1 MGEQRECVGGPLD
14 QRRALVSEGE
24 NASESNKD
32 QMESFTDLFA
42 EWQTADK
49 AARDAEASLFAR
61 TAQAVEGEGEL
72 PTPEEWVGAK
82 RLRTFANYLL
92 DTAIAKIRQEDA
104 LRRAGRNGDGG
115 QSAKPPFRRQGGPE
129 PASS

>member
-1 MGEQRECVGGPLD
+1 MPL
-14 QRRALVSEGE
+14 SPE
-24 NASESNKD
+24 D

-49 AARDAEASLFAR
+49 AAREAEASLLAR
-61 TAQAVEGEGEL
+61 TARAIEGEGEL

-92 DTAIAKIRQEDA
+92 DTAIAKMREEDA
-104 LRRAGRNGDGG
+104 RRRAGGTGARG
-115 QSAKPPFRRQGGPE
+115 QNARPPFSGQGDLE

>member
-1 MGEQRECVGGPLD
+1 
-14 QRRALVSEGE
+14 
-24 NASESNKD
+24 
-32 QMESFTDLFA
+32 MESFTDLFT

-49 AARDAEASLFAR
+49 AAQEAEASLLAR
-61 TAQAVEGEGEL
+61 TAQAVEGDGEL

-92 DTAIAKIRQEDA
+92 DTAIAKMREEDA
-104 LRRAGRNGDGG
+104 RRRAGRTGDRE
-115 QSAKPPFRRQGGPE
+115 QPVSLPARGPASPK